1 MNFEEN
7 HVPSLAEIDNTN
19 ALITQQY
26 VPKSRSSTQQRF
38 MMTKNVDISELSMTK
53 ELTDFDRNFLR
64 YLKISIQQENK
75 QQRSSNVREKIDDMV

>member
-1 MNFEEN
+1 
-7 HVPSLAEIDNTN
+7 
-19 ALITQQY
+19 
-26 VPKSRSSTQQRF
+26 
-38 MMTKNVDISELSMTK
+38 MTKNVDISELSMTK